1 MAAAATTTTTTT
13 TTKRVTN
20 CSWPDQTNAAAIISN
35 AQVRWRWRKD
45 AVWERSTHWRRAEPS
60 TWPSSSW
67 SRWRW
72 AKPTW
77 AAANRLPCQRAT
89 VCWSVWFTKCSKTS
103 RAFTAKWAT
112 STAISCCAGAGATC
126 VTPWPKN
133 CFSFRGGVG
142 VGSDDNNNNNK
153 TSTTAAT
160 VRIEE
165 RKRNASPGNHHNDH
179 YSYLSAPDPYEYS
192 FLSWLFWLFAVFFQ
206 RNAHDANMCCWT
218 AAVCEMLCLNKSCFL
233 YRYREEHGWRVDAM
247 LFLFFKNNNNKKK
260 HINK

>member
-1 MAAAATTTTTTT
+1 MAAAATTTTTTTT

-45 AVWERSTHWRRAEPS
+45 AVWARSTHWRRAEPS

-142 VGSDDNNNNNK
+142 VGSDDNK

-192 FLSWLFWLFAVFFQ
+192 FLSWLFLLFTVFFFFFPTKCTWRKHVLLNCGCL
-206 RNAHDANMCCWT
+206 RN
-218 AAVCEMLCLNKSCFL
+218 VVSE
-233 YRYREEHGWRVDAM
+233 
-247 LFLFFKNNNNKKK
+247 
-260 HINK
+260 